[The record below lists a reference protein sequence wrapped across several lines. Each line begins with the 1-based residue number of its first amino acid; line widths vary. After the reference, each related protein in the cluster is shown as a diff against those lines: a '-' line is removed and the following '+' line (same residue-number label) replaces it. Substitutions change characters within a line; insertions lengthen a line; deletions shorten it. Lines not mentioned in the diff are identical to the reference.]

1 MDYKI
6 IAVEGN
12 IGSGK
17 TSFAQKL
24 AKKYNGHLVLE
35 TFADNPFLQK
45 FFVKQQ
51 DYALGMEMFF
61 LAERYEQFKSEI
73 ESYLTT
79 TQPIIIDYLFTKS
92 LLFAESNLDSTEFLL
107 FKKIFNILNPKLPH
121 PDVVLYLH
129 SQPERLLS
137 NIIKRGREFER
148 TVKQEYLKKIETAYF
163 RHFENL
169 HDSVILITDVTG
181 VDFVSHNNH
190 FEMITQI
197 IEKKHEPGI
206 FHYLIK

>member
-1 MDYKI
+1 MDYKL

-24 AKKYNGHLVLE
+24 AAKYRAHLVLE

-45 FFVKQQ
+45 FFITQK
-51 DYALGMEMFF
+51 DYALGTEMFF
-61 LAERYEQFKSEI
+61 MAERYEQFKAQI
-73 ESYLTT
+73 ETQLQS
-79 TQPIIIDYLFTKS
+79 TQPIVIDYLFTKS
-92 LLFAESNLDSTEFLL
+92 LIFAESNLGETEFLL
-107 FKKIFNILNPKLPH
+107 FKKIFNILNPKLPN

-129 SQPERLLS
+129 SDPERLMA
-137 NIIKRGREFER
+137 NIIKRGREFEL
-148 TVKQEYLKKIETAYF
+148 TVKQEYLKKIESAYF

-169 HDSVILITDVTG
+169 HESVILIADVTG
-181 VDFVSHNNH
+181 VDFVTNNSH
-190 FEMITQI
+190 FEMITQL
-197 IEKKHEPGI
+197 IENKHEPGL